1 MRSGAHLS
9 QVAARTDWGTPWPLF
24 AQYDAEFRFT
34 LDVCAT
40 PENAKVPAF
49 FDELIDGLAQDWA
62 EEVCWMNPPYGRVI
76 GKWMQKA
83 HSAAQKGATVV
94 CLVPSRTDTRWW
106 HEYAMKAD
114 ERRFLRGRVRFVGG
128 KASAP
133 FPSAIVV
140 FRPARIGLMVIA

>member
-1 MRSGAHLS
+1 MSVHFLS
-9 QVAARTDWGTPWPLF
+9 ERMDWATPWDVF
-24 AQYDAEFRFT
+24 DKYDGEFHFT
-34 LDVCAT
+34 LDVCADFS
-40 PENAKVPAF
+40 NAKVERF
-49 FDELIDGLAQDWA
+49 FHRDENGLTKDWGTH
-62 EEVCWMNPPYGRVI
+62 VCWMNPPYGREI

-83 HSAAQKGATVV
+83 HDASLKGATVV

-114 ERRFLRGRVRFVGG
+114 ERRFLRGRVKFVGG

-140 FRPARIGLMVIA
+140 FRPVSATTETRQSA

>member
-1 MRSGAHLS
+1 M
-9 QVAARTDWGTPWPLF
+9 DWETPADLF

-40 PENAKVPAF
+40 HENRKCEYYFSPG
-49 FDELIDGLAQDWA
+49 DDGLASDWGTN
-62 EEVCWMNPPYGRVI
+62 VCWMNPPYGRVI

-83 HSAAQKGATVV
+83 QDAAQKGATVV

-114 ERRFLRGRVRFVGG
+114 ERRFLRGRVKFVGG

-140 FRPARIGLMVIA
+140 FRPAQNQKAVA